1 MPTWHS
7 LPTEMKIA
15 VVQLLPIDDIK
26 RFSKTSQGMYTLCIP
41 ITFKV
46 RPDSFSMKF
55 VLQTSEQ
62 CVKLNNF
69 EAIQAFL
76 AHVPTAFYHYVHR
89 LEVCTMGSLPTNTAP
104 TETVT
109 SPRTD
114 ALVSLLRDCTNL
126 RQLSLKVSG
135 GLATHVIP
143 YFLRLDN
150 LRQLSIS
157 NEDSERDAPM

>member
-1 MPTWHS
+1 MPTWQS

-15 VVQLLPIDDIK
+15 VVQLLPVDDVK
-26 RFSKTSQGMYTLCIP
+26 SFSKASQGMYTLCIP

-46 RPDSFSMKF
+46 RPYIFSMKF

-62 CVKLNNF
+62 CVKLIDF

-76 AHVPTAFYHYVHR
+76 AHVPTAFYHYVHQ
-89 LEVCTMGSLPTNTAP
+89 LEVHTIGSLPRNAVSA
-104 TETVT
+104 EKAM

-126 RQLSLKVSG
+126 RQLSLKLSG
-135 GLATHVIP
+135 GLAKHVIP

-150 LRQLSIS
+150 LKQLSIS
-157 NEDSERDAPM
+157 NEELERDAPM